1 MKPAKSY
8 ILFILFISLI
18 LFSGCP
24 LSDDFEEGQFPD
36 TPVNF
41 ESINSEFDDY
51 NAAAPFD
58 LYNEFSYL
66 FSSNRNS
73 AGTEYDIV
81 NYFVEFHYLSETNR
95 VYFNALDIGSS
106 YYDSA
111 VVKINTPSN
120 EFGPFMMYSQDYLY
134 DLFFFATDSS
144 GNLDIYYLQHSI
156 YNDNW
161 DDPKPI
167 SKINTEYNEAY
178 PTFNRNQDEMYFCSD
193 ANGVYN
199 FYKVDLSSSTSVVDW
214 LQTEDLPTWIACDVL
229 NSSFNDKCP
238 YINGNI
244 MVFASDREGGY
255 GGFDL
260 YYSEYIDGNW
270 SGLVNFGETINT
282 EYDEFRPIVIYAHNY
297 INDVMLFSS
306 NRPGGLGGFDLYYV
320 GIPKMIL

>member
-1 MKPAKSY
+1 MKPAKFY
-8 ILFILFISLI
+8 ILFILFILSV
-18 LFSGCP
+18 LFTGCP
-24 LSDDFEEGQFPD
+24 GSDDFEEGQFPVI
-36 TPVNF
+36 PVNF

-58 LYNEFSYL
+58 LYNEFPYL

-81 NYFVEFHYLSETNR
+81 NYIVEFHYLSETNQ
-95 VYFNALDIGSS
+95 VYFNALDNGYS

-120 EFGPFMMYSQDYLY
+120 EFGPFMMYSKDYLY
-134 DLFFFATDSS
+134 DLLFYATDSS
-144 GNLDIYYLQHSI
+144 GNLDIYYMQHYA

-161 DDPKPI
+161 DAPLPL
-167 SKINTEYNEAY
+167 SKINTNYNEAY
-178 PTFNRNQDEMYFCSD
+178 PTFNGIQNEMYFCSD
-193 ANGVYN
+193 AEGVYDI
-199 FYKVDLSSSTSVVDW
+199 YKVDLSSSSVTNW
-214 LQTEDLPTWIACDVL
+214 LETEELPVWIVCDVL
-229 NSSFNDKCP
+229 NSTSDDKCP
-238 YINGNI
+238 YINVNV
-244 MVFASDREGGY
+244 MVFASDREEGY

-270 SGLVNFGETINT
+270 CEPVNFGENINT
-282 EYDEFRPIVIYAHNY
+282 EYDEFRPIVIYAHYY